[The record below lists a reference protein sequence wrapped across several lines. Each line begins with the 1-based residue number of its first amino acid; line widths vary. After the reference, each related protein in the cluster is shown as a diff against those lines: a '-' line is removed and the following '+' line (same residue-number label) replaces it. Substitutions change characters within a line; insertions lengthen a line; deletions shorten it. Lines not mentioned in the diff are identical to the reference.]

1 MKAWDEIVN
10 DPEIP
15 VWYTGD
21 ANNPKT
27 HWYLD
32 RGVKIERLSNGDV
45 LLWNVM
51 TAGNKYQIIYGM
63 ERQWFEDYGWR
74 GGLYRF
80 NWKYFERLAMNTSS
94 WDNYEE
100 YMTRSEMYRKHF
112 LAMVGESNN

>member
-21 ANNPKT
+21 KNNPDS

-32 RGVKIERLSNGDV
+32 RGVKIERFPNGEV

-51 TAGNKYQIIYGM
+51 VPGHKYQIIAGM
-63 ERQWFEDYGWR
+63 ERQWFEDYGWK

-80 NWKYFERLAMNTSS
+80 NWKYFEHLANTTSS
-94 WDNYEE
+94 EKDYDE
-100 YMTRSEMYRKHF
+100 YMTRSTMYRKSF
-112 LAMVGESNN
+112 SQIIAQ